1 MQEHFLEFM
10 KKVFENDQAE
20 LAPELGEHQER
31 WYLPLFGVYHPQKP
45 NQIRV
50 VFYSSAKY
58 DGVSLNDVLLS
69 GPDLN
74 NSLLGVLMRFRREN
88 IAVTADI
95 QQMFYAFVV
104 REDHQDYLRFLR

>member
-69 GPDLN
+69 GPD
-74 NSLLGVLMRFRREN
+74 
-88 IAVTADI
+88 
-95 QQMFYAFVV
+95 
-104 REDHQDYLRFLR
+104 